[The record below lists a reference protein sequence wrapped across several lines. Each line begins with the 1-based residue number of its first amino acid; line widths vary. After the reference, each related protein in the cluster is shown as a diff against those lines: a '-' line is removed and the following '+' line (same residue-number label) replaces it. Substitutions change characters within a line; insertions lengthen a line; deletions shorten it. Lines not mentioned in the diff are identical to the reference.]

1 MYTLIITLVVTV
13 AIYAILV
20 VKKVV
25 KKFNVYVLNILAI
38 GGMEIGAIIAAYI
51 PQRYEISKCEVHY
64 ILDKPI
70 NIQPSSDEI
79 TFFTERDYGEPIPMN
94 LKVDTLLLG
103 HTNNENSQI
112 EVITYI
118 PTNKF
123 ALGNSKVAANVL
135 MSSNPH
141 Q

>member
-1 MYTLIITLVVTV
+1 MYTIIIAVVVTV
-13 AIYAILV
+13 AIYAILSA
-20 VKKVV
+20 KKVV
-25 KKFNVYVLNILAI
+25 KDDVRILFILAMFGMAI
-38 GGMEIGAIIAAYI
+38 GTIIAAYI

-64 ILDKPI
+64 ILDEPI

-79 TFFTERDYGEPIPMN
+79 TFFTERDHGEPISMN
-94 LKVDTLLLG
+94 FKVDSLLLE

-123 ALGNSKVAANVL
+123 ALGNSKVAANVR